1 MSLRKKILC
10 PISFLPIALWGAFVL
25 LFAIK
30 TGHTQEVL
38 KGDAL
43 RHFTIYNII
52 SCVLLFHGTWFVGT
66 VGQIPLAFAISDEH
80 GEGYVK
86 MLLTKY
92 RIPLAFVFV
101 DIGYAIFFVVKFWS
115 VL

>member
-1 MSLRKKILC
+1 MSLRKKILG
-10 PISFLPIALWGAFVL
+10 PISLLPIVLWGAFVFY
-25 LFAIK
+25 FALK

-38 KGDAL
+38 KGEAL

-52 SCVLLFHGTWFVGT
+52 GCALLFHGTWFVGT

-80 GEGYVK
+80 GEGYVG

-92 RIPLAFVFV
+92 RIPLAFVLV
-101 DIGYAIFFVVKFWS
+101 DIGYSIFFLIKFWS